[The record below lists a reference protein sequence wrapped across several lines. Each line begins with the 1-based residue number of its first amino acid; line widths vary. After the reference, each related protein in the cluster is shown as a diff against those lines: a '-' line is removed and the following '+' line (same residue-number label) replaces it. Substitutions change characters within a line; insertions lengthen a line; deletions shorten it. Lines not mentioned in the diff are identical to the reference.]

1 MTRTLRSPLALAALV
16 VASALTV
23 TAPARLAAQSAEAV
37 IRKHGGGPL
46 IEKPSL
52 RAPADLVY
60 KLVWDVNV
68 GPEKPDG
75 LVDGF
80 RRPAS
85 FLLQA
90 DDNGIPRKNV
100 HLAIIVYGTAARS
113 LLNNATY
120 KAETGADNASIELLQ
135 ALHQSGVRVIVCG
148 EALINRRIARDQLLP
163 FVEVATTATMARAVL
178 AAQGYTTF

>member
-1 MTRTLRSPLALAALV
+1 MPHPVRRPLATLLIVAAALV
-16 VASALTV
+16 ALAGPTS
-23 TAPARLAAQSAEAV
+23 LQAQSPEAV

-46 IEKPSL
+46 IEKPSF

-60 KLVWDVNV
+60 KVVWDVNV

-80 RRPAS
+80 RRPAG

-90 DDNGIPRKNV
+90 DDNGVPRKNV

-113 LLNNATY
+113 LLNNAAY
-120 KAETGADNASIELLQ
+120 KAETGADNASIELLE
-135 ALHQSGVRVIVCG
+135 ALHKSGVRVIVCG
-148 EALINRRIARDQLLP
+148 EALIGRKIARDQLLP

-178 AAQGYTTF
+178 AAQGYSTF